1 MNLKV
6 IINVDQVG
14 HLRYTSEFVRR
25 DMAGE
30 IANLVSN
37 MITDDIMS
45 SDSKLDAHNL
55 HNVALVEGVET
66 TQRYFKTA
74 NVIVRHG
81 TENALCYKSKR
92 DEEYPWDFARSVKNR
107 YELANDFY
115 KAEQGIT
122 IDLSVLIRDRKS
134 FKATKVAKDAIIEMD
149 KVSINHKEL
158 LVSSVLVF
166 DEFTTIVKPN
176 PATGKYDV
184 DFDELFID
192 TIKRRAHA
200 IFKYLNIVLDEIGKT
215 PELDKAKEAM
225 TNRFLENLSFD
236 QADGLSLLS
245 I

>member
-14 HLRYTSEFVRR
+14 HLRYTSEFVRK

-45 SDSKLDAHNL
+45 SDSKLNAHNL

-66 TQRYFKTA
+66 AQRYFNTA

-81 TENALCYKSKR
+81 TENALCYKSKKA
-92 DEEYPWDFARSVKNR
+92 EEHHWDFSRSVKNR
-107 YELANDFY
+107 YELSKEFY
-115 KAEQGIT
+115 KEENGIT

-134 FKATKVAKDAIIEMD
+134 FKATKVAKDAILEMD
-149 KVSINHKEL
+149 KVSINHREIM
-158 LVSSVLVF
+158 VSSVLVF

-184 DFDELFID
+184 DFDELYLD
-192 TIKRRAHA
+192 TIKRRAHS
-200 IFKYLNIVLDEIGKT
+200 IFKYLNIILDEIDKT
-215 PELDKAKEAM
+215 PEFDKAKEAM